1 MPHPAPKSYALRID
15 GTLVKPLQALKKQ
28 NRRSL
33 NAEINAALEAWIAAS
48 RGSDPPSESPSP
60 KPADDT
66 TNSAEVS
73 PPTAAKEPKRKSR
86 RARVEE
92 ARSPDNSAEST
103 ATAHETED

>member
-15 GTLVKPLQALKKQ
+15 GALVKPLQALKKQ

-48 RGSDPPSESPSP
+48 RGSDPPSDSASL

-66 TNSAEVS
+66 PSSAEVS

-92 ARSPDNSAEST
+92 AHSPDQGAESA
-103 ATAHETED
+103 ATAPETKD